1 MIVTLGSTEELT
13 SKLSDIE
20 SSSSAIRLFAS
31 QLQEMHEQDKIKKRL
46 DIDLTSMPKRKITF
60 NIHTIGLTPKVFTPK
75 GVPQVSA
82 AVLKKLAGQNLFGDG
97 IPFSS

>member
-1 MIVTLGSTEELT
+1 MTLGSTDELT
-13 SKLSDIE
+13 SKLSNIE
-20 SSSSAIRLFAS
+20 SSSSENRLFAT
-31 QLQEMHEQDKIKKRL
+31 QIQELLEQDKMKKRL
-46 DIDLTSMPKRKITF
+46 DIDLTSIPKRKITF